1 MKIAIGNYGRR
12 VALPVALLTA
22 AALSLTVFAAAN
34 SRPRSIASVAPASE
48 SVLAPVPTPAP
59 VALAAD
65 QGRFRISANGQ
76 PVGTEEFEIRPN
88 GDHWYAQGTTDLKA
102 AEGPATRIISRL
114 TLQAEGTPVSYN
126 WSTAGAK
133 KASADI
139 TFQGNV
145 ATIVLRVEGAK
156 PFTQQFTFTSPQIVI
171 LDNNAYNQYAVLA
184 RLYDRAKMGTQTFSV
199 LVPQEMTPGSLTVE
213 SLGEITAGSAKFEEL
228 RVKTADLEVDL
239 YLDSSHRLMRL
250 VAPASNAEVVRE

>member
-1 MKIAIGNYGRR
+1 MKIAIVNYGRR
-12 VALPVALLTA
+12 AALPVAVLTA
-22 AALSLTVFAAAN
+22 AALSLAIFAAPN
-34 SRPRSIASVAPASE
+34 THPRSSRFLANASG
-48 SVLAPVPTPAP
+48 SVSAPVPTPAP

-76 PVGTEEFEIRPN
+76 PIGTEEFEIRPN
-88 GDHWYAQGTTDLKA
+88 GDHWFAQGTTDLKGGQ
-102 AEGPATRIISRL
+102 GPATRIISRL
-114 TLQAEGTPVSYN
+114 TLQADGTPVSYN

-156 PFTQQFTFTSPQIVI
+156 PFTQQFTFTSPQIVV

-184 RLYDRAKMGTQTFSV
+184 RLYDRTKMGAQTFSV

-213 SLGEITAGSAKFEEL
+213 SLGEIAAGSAKFEEL

>member
-12 VALPVALLTA
+12 AARSVVALGA
-22 AALSLTVFAAAN
+22 AAISLTLIVGANVRSRPVRASAPRSASAGAAPVVTFAA
-34 SRPRSIASVAPASE
+34 
-48 SVLAPVPTPAP
+48 
-59 VALAAD
+59 D
-65 QGRFRISANGQ
+65 KGRFRISANGQ
-76 PVGTEEFEIRPN
+76 PIGTEEFEIRPN
-88 GDHWYAQGTTDLKA
+88 GDHWLAQGTTELKLA
-102 AEGPATRIISRL
+102 QGAATRVTSRL
-114 TLQAEGTPVSYN
+114 TLQADGTPASYN
-126 WSTAGAK
+126 WSTEGAK

-139 TFQGNV
+139 AFQGNV

-156 PFTQQFTFTSPQIVI
+156 PFTQQFTFSSPQIVV
-171 LDNNAYNQYAVLA
+171 LDNNAYNQYAILA
-184 RLYDRAKMGTQTFSV
+184 RLYDREKMGAQTFSV
-199 LVPQEMTPGSLTVE
+199 LVPQEMTPGSVTVE